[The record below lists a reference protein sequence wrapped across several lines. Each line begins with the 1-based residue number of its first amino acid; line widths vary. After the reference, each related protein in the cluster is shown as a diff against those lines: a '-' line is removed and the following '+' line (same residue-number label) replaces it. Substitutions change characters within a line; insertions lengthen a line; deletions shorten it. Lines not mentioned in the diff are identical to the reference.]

1 LSGNPHHSDIIV
13 IAQPDK
19 DSTSM
24 ARVIYVMLVDLD
36 QRWLIAA
43 GRRYGIIELSSDRAS
58 IDETENIGSK
68 P

>member
-1 LSGNPHHSDIIV
+1 
-13 IAQPDK
+13 
-19 DSTSM
+19 M